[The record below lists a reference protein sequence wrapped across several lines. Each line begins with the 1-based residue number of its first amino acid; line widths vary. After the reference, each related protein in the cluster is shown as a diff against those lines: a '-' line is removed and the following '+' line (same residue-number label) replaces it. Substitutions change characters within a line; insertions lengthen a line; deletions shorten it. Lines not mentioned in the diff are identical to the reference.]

1 MPSTCLPERLE
12 EEWRISESQAT
23 LTPPP
28 NPLCST
34 QALHRCVLPSYS
46 DSQGRQRSECPELRG
61 EAPAQVAFDVPA
73 TVPEWE
79 EGGKIQ

>member
-1 MPSTCLPERLE
+1 VGKLPLSWQPPPQKVWEKPSTFLPERLE

-34 QALHRCVLPSYS
+34 LPPHR
-46 DSQGRQRSECPELRG
+46 
-61 EAPAQVAFDVPA
+61 
-73 TVPEWE
+73 
-79 EGGKIQ
+79 